1 MKNKI
6 IGLVVCIMLFIYFFG
21 GVIYNF
27 ILDKPSKENIKEI
40 KSSNTIKGYEY
51 LLYDD
56 DLDIYK
62 NEFEVLK
69 KNLESKKIDYEEYAK
84 SISKMFL
91 IKLYSLNN
99 MDNKYDI
106 KGTEFIYPEARE
118 NFELNIV
125 NTLNK
130 YVEDNS
136 DGKRKQVLPTVSG
149 IEIISFEETK
159 FKISEEEYDA
169 YKINLNIKYIKD
181 LGYDEKAE
189 LIIVK
194 SDKYL
199 YIVEKN

>member
-1 MKNKI
+1 MKNKL
-6 IGLVVCIMLFIYFFG
+6 IGLVICIVLFIYFFG

-27 ILDKPSKENIKEI
+27 VLDKPIKDKSEV

-62 NEFEVLK
+62 SEFNKLK

-91 IKLYSLNN
+91 IKLYSLDNL
-99 MDNKYDI
+99 DNKYDI
-106 KGTEFIYPEARE
+106 KATEFIYPDATE
-118 NFELNIV
+118 NFKLNVI

-130 YVEDNS
+130 YIEDNS
-136 DGKRKQVLPTVSG
+136 EGNRKQELPIVNSV
-149 IEIISFEETK
+149 EVNSFEEVK
-159 FKISEEEYDA
+159 FEISEKEYDA
-169 YKINLNIKYIKD
+169 YKINLNIEYNKD
-181 LGYDEKAE
+181 LGYDKKAE